1 MQVIVDRQRGVNKP
15 LRLISICQ
23 AVCEHFQIPERELR
37 GSKRHQAIV
46 YARHVFCYIA
56 FEYTSASKSKI
67 GHFLN
72 RDHTTIIHALRRI
85 FRDHEDDLEFSQMCI
100 NIAREAYE
108 IDEAKRQELKREA
121 QELNEILGISEPR
134 DYSEFARYTE
144 IEKHSGSPEEYRA
157 DHSGDVVQVSGDTKQ
172 KAQQLSGRVCEIRKT
187 DNGYWVYPER

>member
-1 MQVIVDRQRGVNKP
+1 MEVIVDSKRGVNKP

-37 GSKRHQAIV
+37 GSRRHQALV

-56 FEYTSASKSKI
+56 FEYTSASKCKI

-85 FRDHEDDLEFSQMCI
+85 LRDHEGDLEFSQMCI
-100 NIAREAYE
+100 NIAKEAYE

-121 QELNEILGISEPR
+121 EELNQILGISEPR
-134 DYSEFARYTE
+134 DYTEFAKYTE
-144 IEKHSGSPEEYRA
+144 IERHSGQPEQYRA
-157 DHSGDVVQVSGDTKQ
+157 DDSGSTVQVGRDIEQ
-172 KAQQLSGRVCEIRKT
+172 KAQRLSGRVCEIRKT
-187 DNGYWVYPER
+187 DKGYWVYPQ

>member
-1 MQVIVDRQRGVNKP
+1 MEVIVDSKRGVNKP

-37 GSKRHQAIV
+37 GSKRHQALV

-56 FEYTSASKSKI
+56 FEYTSASKCKI

-85 FRDHEDDLEFSQMCI
+85 LRDHEGDLEFSQMCI
-100 NIAREAYE
+100 NIAKEAYE

-121 QELNEILGISEPR
+121 EELNQILGINEPR
-134 DYSEFARYTE
+134 DYTEFAKYTE
-144 IEKHSGSPEEYRA
+144 IERHSGQPEQYRT
-157 DHSGDVVQVSGDTKQ
+157 DDSGNAVQVGGDIEQ
-172 KAQQLSGRVCEIRKT
+172 KAQRLSGRVCEIRKT
-187 DNGYWVYPER
+187 DKGYWVYPQ

>member
-1 MQVIVDRQRGVNKP
+1 MEVIVDSKRGVDKP

-37 GSKRHQAIV
+37 GSRRHQALV

-56 FEYTSASKSKI
+56 FEYTSASKCKI

-85 FRDHEDDLEFSQMCI
+85 LRDHEGDLEFYQMCI
-100 NIAREAYE
+100 NIAKEAYE

-121 QELNEILGISEPR
+121 EELNQILGISEPR
-134 DYSEFARYTE
+134 DYTEFAKYTE
-144 IEKHSGSPEEYRA
+144 IERHSGQPEQYRA
-157 DHSGDVVQVSGDTKQ
+157 DDSGSTVQVGGDIEQ
-172 KAQQLSGRVCEIRKT
+172 KAQRLSGRVCEIRKT
-187 DNGYWVYPER
+187 DKGYWVYPQ

>member
-1 MQVIVDRQRGVNKP
+1 MEVIVDSKRGVDKP

-37 GSKRHQAIV
+37 GSRRHQALV

-56 FEYTSASKSKI
+56 FEYTSASKCKI

-85 FRDHEDDLEFSQMCI
+85 LRDHEGDLEFYQMCI
-100 NIAREAYE
+100 NIAKEAYE

-121 QELNEILGISEPR
+121 EELNQILGISEPR
-134 DYSEFARYTE
+134 DYTEFAKYTE
-144 IEKHSGSPEEYRA
+144 IERHSGQPEQYRA
-157 DHSGDVVQVSGDTKQ
+157 DDSGNAVQAGGDIEQ
-172 KAQQLSGRVCEIRKT
+172 KAQRLSGRVCEIRKT
-187 DNGYWVYPER
+187 DKGYWVYPQ

>member
-1 MQVIVDRQRGVNKP
+1 MEVIVDSKRGVDKP

-37 GSKRHQAIV
+37 GSRRHQALV

-56 FEYTSASKSKI
+56 FEYTSASKCKI

-85 FRDHEDDLEFSQMCI
+85 LRDHEGDLEFYQMCI
-100 NIAREAYE
+100 NIAKEAYE

-121 QELNEILGISEPR
+121 EELNQILGISEPR
-134 DYSEFARYTE
+134 DYTEFAKYTE
-144 IEKHSGSPEEYRA
+144 IERHSGQPEQYRA
-157 DHSGDVVQVSGDTKQ
+157 DDSGNAVQVGGDIEQ
-172 KAQQLSGRVCEIRKT
+172 KAQRLSGRVCEIRKT
-187 DNGYWVYPER
+187 DKGYWVYPQ